1 MYQDHNN
8 PVRKFAYEMMQQLEQ
23 HDEEKTIKF
32 YDLTLDQLKKLL
44 ETQFL
49 KRMPIIMNSN
59 DKLEINKQVVHLA
72 NYLYFV
78 WSKCEK

>member
-8 PVRKFAYEMMQQLEQ
+8 PVRKFAYEMMQELEQ
-23 HDEEKTIKF
+23 HDSQNEIKF
-32 YDLTLDQLKKLL
+32 YDLNCEQTKKLL

-59 DKLEINKQVVHLA
+59 DPIEIDKQVTHLA
-72 NYLYFV
+72 NFCYFV
-78 WSKCEK
+78 WTRCR